1 MTKTTHATNSLQT
14 GNDVDISE
22 ILTIIDDLLE
32 EEEVS
37 FEHTSVENVIGRVFL
52 KWVDEVSITRHGRAY
67 FITVESKFMEE
78 DTGERKHMTCTCKIE
93 AKAVIRTLLWV

>member
-78 DTGERKHMTCTCKIE
+78 DTGERKHMKIE